1 MSTLQVRLKA
11 RDVISYIEKN
21 KNESGICTW
30 TNIDRNSGIDNA
42 WAAVE
47 FCVKNGNIK
56 NNGYNKF
63 SIIDN
68 IIVIKEEDYYGF
80 IEEGLK
86 VEFYDKRKK
95 VDGEIFKIEITARS
109 DSKIAGKWTRPD
121 IVAVSKKK
129 YPYIPD
135 YEFDIIT
142 FEVKRPEDVNVLAV
156 FEALA
161 HRSAASL
168 SYVVFP
174 VAAKRFTK
182 PDDISQRII
191 FECAKHGI
199 GIVCVNDID
208 DVSSF
213 AVVLEAQRAV
223 LDRARGSDFL
233 RAVLPSDKIAAF
245 A

>member
-1 MSTLQVRLKA
+1 MENLQLKIKA
-11 RDVISYIEKN
+11 KKIVDYIDENKN
-21 KNESGICTW
+21 KDGICTW
-30 TNIDRNSGIDNA
+30 IVIDRYSGIKNSWDA
-42 WAAVE
+42 IE
-47 FCVKNGNIK
+47 FCVKNGNLK

-63 SIIDN
+63 SIVNREISIRED
-68 IIVIKEEDYYGF
+68 DYYPF
-80 IEEGLK
+80 IERGIIALFAK
-86 VEFYDKRKK
+86 NKK
-95 VDGEIFKIEITARS
+95 VDGEIFKIEITAKS

-142 FEVKRPEDVNVLAV
+142 FEIKRPEDVNVLAV

-174 VAAKRFTK
+174 VSEARFVK
-182 PDDISQRII
+182 PNDADQRIL
-191 FECAKHGI
+191 FECSKHGI
-199 GIVCVNDID
+199 GIVCVNDIE
-208 DVSSF
+208 DVTSF
-213 AVVLEAQRAV
+213 VTVLEAQRSV